1 MIAKGGTT
9 GYGIFEVADD
19 TVIEG
24 AVEFTGN
31 TTRDRDAWESTF
43 GVRPVGSTPEEMLFS
58 HLLDGDDTGADR
70 ARPLRAINRDD
81 VELWFGG
88 RKERKLANRDK
99 LQQAVYARRDL
110 DKVFDDVEAG
120 KLPPGTHRKMLQ
132 AIADKLGIDAETLKS
147 KSVRWR
153 NERAEPPQTLLYD
166 GFFTLD
172 SFTQFAGTW
181 SVSSNRVSAAVDV
194 ANNSYLRHIRV
205 LSSADHEAQF
215 ADVDVNTVGGSFG
228 NAWRMSTDAIGTEDM
243 YLNLTNQAGGVTS
256 TLAIYSIVNGAATLI
271 GTLNP
276 NVFNSSPQRGD
287 ATGSTIRSSISLSTW
302 GISVTNTAITSGVR
316 VGVYQFRGA
325 SNQNRTGLGF
335 RAIDGGS
342 RTPTITSVTPSSGP
356 TAGGT
361 AITISGTNFDGDATS
376 QTGGNANTSV
386 VVKTDIEI
394 TAVTPAG
401 TAGAKD
407 VTVTNVALGL
417 TGTGAGAYT
426 YVAPLGGPS
435 VKRAGLGIGVGL

>member
-1 MIAKGGTT
+1 VKTVLAPWSWEFDAALGQECWRGPGAGVDLRRRSEMIAKGGTT

-166 GFFTLD
+166 GFLRSTR
-172 SFTQFAGTW
+172 S
-181 SVSSNRVSAAVDV
+181 R
-194 ANNSYLRHIRV
+194 NSLEHGPCR
-205 LSSADHEAQF
+205 
-215 ADVDVNTVGGSFG
+215 
-228 NAWRMSTDAIGTEDM
+228 
-243 YLNLTNQAGGVTS
+243 
-256 TLAIYSIVNGAATLI
+256 ATAYRL
-271 GTLNP
+271 P
-276 NVFNSSPQRGD
+276 
-287 ATGSTIRSSISLSTW
+287 STW
-302 GISVTNTAITSGVR
+302 RTTVICVTFAC
-316 VGVYQFRGA
+316 
-325 SNQNRTGLGF
+325 
-335 RAIDGGS
+335 
-342 RTPTITSVTPSSGP
+342 
-356 TAGGT
+356 
-361 AITISGTNFDGDATS
+361 
-376 QTGGNANTSV
+376 
-386 VVKTDIEI
+386 
-394 TAVTPAG
+394 
-401 TAGAKD
+401 
-407 VTVTNVALGL
+407 
-417 TGTGAGAYT
+417 
-426 YVAPLGGPS
+426 
-435 VKRAGLGIGVGL
+435 